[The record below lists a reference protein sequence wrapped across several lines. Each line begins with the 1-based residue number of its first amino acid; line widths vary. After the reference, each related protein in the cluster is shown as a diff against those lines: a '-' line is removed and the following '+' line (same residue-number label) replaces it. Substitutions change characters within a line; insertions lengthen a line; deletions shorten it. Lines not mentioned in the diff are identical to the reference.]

1 MDPTFPAPSPDDIVS
16 YGMESYRVVALHDR
30 ARDAAA
36 RAVVGAKA
44 RALAALGLDDGAGGR
59 GDGGSGGGR
68 HFVRV
73 RCEVRSGRG
82 WMCEGRGLKAGC
94 WMRL

>member
-36 RAVVGAKA
+36 RAVVGAEEMEEVVE
-44 RALAALGLDDGAGGR
+44 AGI
-59 GDGGSGGGR
+59 S
-68 HFVRV
+68 FV
-73 RCEVRSGRG
+73 
-82 WMCEGRGLKAGC
+82 
-94 WMRL
+94 